1 MQLATIRV
9 VLVRHGQSED
19 NLNSIWAGHKDSP
32 LSATGINQAKALGAS
47 LATLPIDA
55 IYSSDLK
62 RARRTA
68 EEILAANKSVPP
80 PPLVQAQTFREQ
92 NFGQAEGR
100 SWHDA
105 SEYASV
111 PIVDVCGREG
121 SKNLPFR
128 LGKLVLGRQC
138 KNFSISRGRVARR
151 SECSNGRSCPALYST
166 QARGAEE

>member
-1 MQLATIRV
+1 MVEKKVQEERKKEKIVGDSSTTQLRDSNLALFGNHHQSKHGPSSDRGRKAGGRRPKTMQFGTLRIL
-9 VLVRHGQSED
+9 LVRHGLSED
-19 NLNSIWAGHKDSP
+19 NLNAIWAGHKDSP

-47 LATLPIDA
+47 LSTLPIDA

-68 EEILAANKSVPP
+68 EEILAANQSVPP

-105 SEYASV
+105 SE
-111 PIVDVCGREG
+111 C
-121 SKNLPFR
+121 
-128 LGKLVLGRQC
+128 
-138 KNFSISRGRVARR
+138 
-151 SECSNGRSCPALYST
+151 
-166 QARGAEE
+166 